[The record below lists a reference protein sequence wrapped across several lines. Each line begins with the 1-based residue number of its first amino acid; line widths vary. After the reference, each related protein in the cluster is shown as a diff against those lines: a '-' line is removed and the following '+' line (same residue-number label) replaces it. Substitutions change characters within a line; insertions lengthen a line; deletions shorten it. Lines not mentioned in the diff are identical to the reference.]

1 MSTTVAELNPFDSEV
16 IESPWEFFKQ
26 LREQASIYLLPNGAY
41 YLVSRYKDVIQAVMD
56 TDTFSSNL
64 VAVMLSGAKASDQ
77 PQMMTLS
84 GGRGDARKAQA
95 TDVLAIADPP
105 NHTRQRRVANRAL
118 TMRRIASMEAS
129 IQTLCDKLVDDLQQ
143 QCNTGDTPVNWVE
156 HFAAPLPLIIIVE
169 LLGLPSADIP
179 KLKRWSDASVALL
192 SGINTS
198 EQLIEHGE
206 QINKMIGYLAES
218 YDQAYDNPGNNLL
231 GDLIRESKIDAEQF
245 GRDEVVSMLVQ
256 LLSAG
261 NETTAS
267 LLGSAMMLLLQDPDL
282 QASLRASPDKI
293 ANFIEEVLRVEA
305 PFHGHFRVVKQD
317 TQLAGV
323 DLKAGDRLMLLW
335 SSAGRDEQQ
344 FDSAEKIDLY
354 REKPKSHLSFGYGIH
369 HCIGAALSR
378 AEARIAI
385 ETILQRSK
393 NLRMAENNTLQH
405 VPSLFIRSLR
415 RLDIHLMQ

>member
-1 MSTTVAELNPFDSEV
+1 
-16 IESPWEFFKQ
+16 
-26 LREQASIYLLPNGAY
+26 
-41 YLVSRYKDVIQAVMD
+41 
-56 TDTFSSNL
+56 
-64 VAVMLSGAKASDQ
+64 
-77 PQMMTLS
+77 
-84 GGRGDARKAQA
+84 
-95 TDVLAIADPP
+95 
-105 NHTRQRRVANRAL
+105 
-118 TMRRIASMEAS
+118 
-129 IQTLCDKLVDDLQQ
+129 
-143 QCNTGDTPVNWVE
+143 
-156 HFAAPLPLIIIVE
+156 
-169 LLGLPSADIP
+169 
-179 KLKRWSDASVALL
+179 
-192 SGINTS
+192 
-198 EQLIEHGE
+198 
-206 QINKMIGYLAES
+206 MIGYLAES

-344 FDSAEKIDLY
+344 FDSAEKIDLH

-393 NLRMAENNTLQH
+393 NLRMAESNTLQH